1 MEHPFQRIA
10 PPSPLAQGYCIDARR
25 AQAEYCDA
33 LIAQLKA
40 GYGTAEHVVY
50 RGETFGIDDAREMRR
65 RAYLSSA
72 AKTFFIISAEHI
84 TPEAQN
90 ALLKIIE
97 EPPKETH
104 FFILAPSVNTLLP
117 TLRSRLQ
124 LIRCAPQSLSEKR
137 KTEIAEF
144 LTQHPGERLRAV
156 AQYASDKTWVAA
168 LLADTEQFFVDARHK
183 KEHQISDDVW
193 ANAVSLIGRMN
204 KEITKPGSAA
214 RLIAEYVSVA
224 LPTLKS

>member
-1 MEHPFQRIA
+1 MDYTFQCIS
-10 PPSPLAQGYCIDARR
+10 PPAPLAQGYCIVARR

-40 GYGTAEHVVY
+40 EYGAAEQVVY
-50 RGETFGIDDAREMRR
+50 RGETFGIDDAREARR

-72 AKTFFIISAEHI
+72 AKTFFIVSVEH
-84 TPEAQN
+84 TTSEAQN

-104 FFILAPSVNTLLP
+104 FFILAPSANTLLP
-117 TLRSRLQ
+117 TLRSRLR
-124 LIRCAPQSLSEKR
+124 LIRCPPQSLSEKR
-137 KTEIAEF
+137 KAEIAEF
-144 LTQHPGERLRAV
+144 LMQHPGKRLRAV

-183 KEHQISDDVW
+183 KEYQIPDTLWADV
-193 ANAVSLIGRMN
+193 VTLIGRMN
-204 KEITKPGSAA
+204 QEITKPGSAA
-214 RLIAEYVSVA
+214 RLIAEYVSVT